1 MKQEF
6 RIGRRT
12 ECVEIPEA
20 NFIGRIEAN
29 PTSFGLIG
37 EAAVKAALDKPIGA
51 PDLRMVVHPGEK
63 IAIVGDNGTGKSTLL
78 HHSALSQF

>member
-37 EAAVKAALDKPIGA
+37 EAAVKAALDRPIGA
-51 PDLRMVVHPGEK
+51 PDF
-63 IAIVGDNGTGKSTLL
+63 ANGCTPRRENRDCNIR